1 MFAARMDASTVM
13 SEVRFTVADVMSGK
27 VVLVTRDAGRAV
39 RTAAML
45 NGGEG

>member
-1 MFAARMDASTVM
+1 MFVARMDASTVM
-13 SEVRFTVADVMSGK
+13 SEVRFTVVDVMSGK
-27 VVLVTRDAGRAV
+27 VMLVTRDPGRAV